1 MTTPKALPPGTDHH
15 AATKR
20 VAAQVQGAA
29 DSAIDAHIGPRPEG
43 PKRVMNSELQTKTLH
58 RTVAK

>member
-1 MTTPKALPPGTDHH
+1 MTVPKSLPPGSDHR

-20 VAAQVQGAA
+20 AAETVQGAA
-29 DSAIDAHIGPRPEG
+29 DAAIEASAGPRPAG

-58 RTVAK
+58 RTVSK